1 MTGNAAHG
9 SRRTPM
15 TTGFPNL
22 FLVTGPGSPSVPSN
36 MMVSIEQH
44 VGWIANCLAEPRR
57 RGAEADGDAEDAW
70 VAHVNQVAHGT
81 PYPRAAS
88 WYMGANVQ
96 GKPRV
101 FMPCIGGVDAYRRRC
116 EEVAARVYKGFQ
128 IAGTASRQLAEAG
141 E

>member
-15 TTGFPNL
+15 TAGFPNL
-22 FLVTGPGSPSVPSN
+22 FLVTGSGSPPVPGN
-36 MMVSIEQH
+36 MTVSIEQH
-44 VGWIANCLAEPRR
+44 VGWIANCLAELRR

-70 VAHVNQVAHGT
+70 VAHGT

-116 EEVAARVYKGFQ
+116 EEVAARGYKGFQ